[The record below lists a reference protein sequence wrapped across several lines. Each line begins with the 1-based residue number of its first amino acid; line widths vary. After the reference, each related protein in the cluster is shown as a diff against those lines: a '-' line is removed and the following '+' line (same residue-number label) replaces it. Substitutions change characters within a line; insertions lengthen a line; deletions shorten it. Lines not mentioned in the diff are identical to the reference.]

1 MSRLSGQSG
10 RLGKEMIFKFMTKN
24 KLRNQSQ
31 PPSSRCGVIF
41 TVVALLAW
49 SSLSAQEEKAGL
61 LPVVGAEIIDQG
73 SNYQNSGGGPV
84 GDRDPRKGTGHKLVD
99 DDGSRV
105 VPDFRGN
112 SLVID
117 LGQVQKVTAL
127 RLEAGEKPSP
137 ETFNHLLDGGIELY
151 SSFDNKTFN
160 KIEGFAAELEP
171 GEAPYLSLQE
181 FEVEARYLKL
191 HSPNTSGAY
200 RIVGI
205 VNQLLKAYGVAGP
218 RTGKRLRVDFGLLQS
233 GVNTV
238 SVNTDSIRPSAK
250 LKFRYQLWPYIRE
263 AETKPLEEG
272 VVKVDAASGKAP
284 WKSAK
289 LDITKATP
297 GFYRLSMEC
306 IDAADE
312 RELWR
317 EEMDLH
323 LVAKLQRRTFPGSDE
338 MPVLAPGD
346 ALVVTPG
353 PDGDEPGGWKIDRRN
368 PQWPLWFC
376 EANRVSALSIP
387 ATWGGS
393 AAVYLGIRGDGSAT
407 VSVGEE
413 SSGLKSSAGRS
424 TDAITAAFFGIFAGG
439 DSEVVK
445 LGSETSP
452 EPVEVAYLK
461 VLALTPAQAEVA
473 DGKASAFEGRKLIF
487 YSDGYST
494 HGRFDGPSNYTA
506 EDFEKFA
513 DQFADSGDIVERFDF
528 CQGTTSI
535 ICSHLSKVPHTEYPG
550 QTGHYDTNYSKYVNQ
565 NIKENYIDKG
575 INPIEAMGKR
585 LQKHK
590 VPLYVGYRMNAFY
603 DPPNDLHYVSTYWRE
618 HPEFRVHPY
627 RGKTFSPR
635 SYAYPEVRDFNL
647 AIMQEMLGLGVQG
660 IHLEFMRH
668 PPFVGYDAPL
678 VEAFQ
683 KEHGASPLDP
693 DFELL
698 EEWGAAQTEVMTSY
712 MRQVR
717 ALLDAEGEKQGTR
730 FGITARIDYRN
741 FRAQSLDPEQ
751 WAKEGLVDAIIPGDY
766 TIRNHAINLAPFQK
780 MVEGT
785 KVKVY
790 SSLSPEE
797 TGTRDPTP
805 EDDAAGIPP
814 PEGMIPTRDM
824 KEIVVE
830 AFRQGASGFYMFNNG
845 GTGRYKDWRQFRGL
859 EAWDI
864 YENPSHLGK
873 IPYSPTSTH

>member
-1 MSRLSGQSG
+1 
-10 RLGKEMIFKFMTKN
+10 MIFKFMTKN
-24 KLRNQSQ
+24 KFCTQSQ
-31 PPSSRCGVIF
+31 PLSSRCGVIF
-41 TVVALLAW
+41 TVVALVAW
-49 SSLSAQEEKAGL
+49 SSLFAQEEEGGL

-73 SNYQNSGGGPV
+73 SSYPNSGGGPV
-84 GDRDPRKGTGHKLVD
+84 GDRDPQRGTGNRLVD
-99 DDGSRV
+99 DDGTKV
-105 VPDFRGN
+105 ALDYRGN

-127 RLEAGEKPSP
+127 RLEAGERPSSDS
-137 ETFNHLLDGGIELY
+137 FNHLLDGNLELY
-151 SSFDNKTFN
+151 SSFDNKTFE
-160 KIEGFAAELEP
+160 KIEGFATELEP
-171 GEAPYLSLQE
+171 GEAPYLSLQD

-191 HSPNTSGAY
+191 HSLYTGEAY
-200 RIVGI
+200 SIIGI
-205 VNQLLKAYGVAGP
+205 VNQLLKPYGVSGP
-218 RTGKRLRVDFGLLQS
+218 QTGKRLRMDFGLLHS

-250 LKFRYQLWPYIRE
+250 LKFRYQLWPYIRK
-263 AETKPLEEG
+263 ANTKPLEEG
-272 VVKVDAASGKAP
+272 VVKVDAASGKTP
-284 WKSAK
+284 WKSAG
-289 LDITKATP
+289 LDITKTTP
-297 GFYRLSMEC
+297 GFYRLSVDC

-312 RELWR
+312 RVLWR

-323 LVAKLQRRTFPGSDE
+323 LVAKLHHRTFPGSDD
-338 MPVLAPGD
+338 MPVLAAGD

-353 PDGDEPGGWKIDRRN
+353 TDGEDLGGWTIDRLN
-368 PQWPLWFC
+368 PQWPLWSC
-376 EANRVSALSIP
+376 EANRVSSLSIP

-393 AAVYLGIRGDGSAT
+393 AAIYLGIRGDGSAT

-413 SSGLKSSAGRS
+413 SSDLKSSAGRS
-424 TDAITAAFFGIFAGG
+424 THAINAAFFGIFAGG
-439 DSEVVK
+439 DAEVVK
-445 LGSETSP
+445 LGSEIST
-452 EPVEVAYLK
+452 EPLEVAYLK

-473 DGKASAFEGRKLIF
+473 SGKASAFEGRKLIY

-494 HGRFDGPSNYTA
+494 HGRFDAPSNYTA
-506 EDFEKFA
+506 EDFEKYA

-528 CQGTTSI
+528 CQGMTSV

-550 QTGHYDTNYSKYVNQ
+550 QTGHHDTNYSKYVNQ

-603 DPPNDLHYVSTYWRE
+603 DPPMDLHYVSTYWRE
-618 HPEFRVHPY
+618 HPEFRVNPY
-627 RGKTFSPR
+627 QGKTWAAR

-647 AIMQEMLGLGVQG
+647 AIIEEMLGLGVVQG

-683 KEHGASPLDP
+683 KAHGVSPLDP
-693 DFELL
+693 DFELWD
-698 EEWGAAQTEVMTSY
+698 EWDAAQSEVMTGFV
-712 MRQVR
+712 RKVR

-741 FRAQSLDPEQ
+741 FRAQSLDIEQ

-766 TIRNHAINLAPFQK
+766 TIRNHAIDLAPFQK
-780 MVEGT
+780 LVEGS

-790 SSLSPEE
+790 SSLDPGE
-797 TGTRDPTP
+797 TGNRDPTP
-805 EDDAAGIPP
+805 EDDAVGVPP

-830 AFRQGASGFYMFNNG
+830 AFREGASGFYMFNNG

-864 YENPSHLGK
+864 YENPTHLGK
-873 IPYSPTSTH
+873 IPYSPSSTLVKKMDL

>member
-1 MSRLSGQSG
+1 MKKCNSRNPFEQA
-10 RLGKEMIFKFMTKN
+10 F
-24 KLRNQSQ
+24 
-31 PPSSRCGVIF
+31 PSLKARSRCGV
-41 TVVALLAW
+41 VLAAVALLAW
-49 SSLSAQEEKAGL
+49 SPLSAKEKEGL
-61 LPVVGAEIIDQG
+61 PLPVVGAEIIDQG
-73 SNYQNSGGGPV
+73 SGYQNSGGGPV
-84 GDRDPRKGTGHKLVD
+84 GDRDPRQGTGHKLVD
-99 DDGSRV
+99 DNGTKV
-105 VPDFRGN
+105 ALDFRGN

-117 LGQVQKVTAL
+117 LGQVQKVNAL
-127 RLEAGEKPSP
+127 RLNAGGKPSS
-137 ETFNHLLDGGIELY
+137 ETFNHLLDGNLALY
-151 SSFDNKTFN
+151 SSFDNKTFE

-171 GEAPYLSLQE
+171 GEAPYLSLQD

-191 HSPNTSGAY
+191 QSLYTGDAY
-200 RIVGI
+200 SIVGI
-205 VNQLLKAYGVAGP
+205 VNQLLKAYGVSGP
-218 RTGKRLRVDFGLLQS
+218 QTGKRLRVDFGLLQS

-263 AETKPLEEG
+263 ADTKPLEEG
-272 VVKVDAASGKAP
+272 VVKVDAASGKAS

-289 LDITKATP
+289 MDITKTTP
-297 GFYRLSMEC
+297 GFYRLNLDC
-306 IDAADE
+306 IDAADG
-312 RELWR
+312 RVLWQ

-323 LVAKLQRRTFPGSDE
+323 LVAKLQRRAFPGSDE
-338 MPVLAPGD
+338 MPVLAAGD

-353 PDGDEPGGWKIDRRN
+353 PDEDELGGWKIDRRN
-368 PQWPLWFC
+368 PQWPLWSC
-376 EANRVSALSIP
+376 EANLVSALSIP

-413 SSGLKSSAGRS
+413 SSDLKSIAGRS
-424 TDAITAAFFGIFAGG
+424 ADAINAAFFGVFASG
-439 DSEVVK
+439 DSGVVK
-445 LGSETSP
+445 LGSEISP
-452 EPVEVAYLK
+452 EPLQVAYLK
-461 VLALTPAQAEVA
+461 VLALTPAQAAVA
-473 DGKASAFEGRKLIF
+473 SGKASAFEGRKLIF
-487 YSDGYST
+487 YSDAYST

-528 CQGTTSI
+528 CQGMTSV
-535 ICSHLSKVPHTEYPG
+535 ICSHLSKVTHTEYPG

-575 INPIEAMGKR
+575 INPIEAMGRR

-603 DPPNDLHYVSTYWRE
+603 DPPMDLHYVSTYWRE

-627 RGKTFSPR
+627 RGKTWASR
-635 SYAYPEVRDFNL
+635 SYVYPEVRDFNL
-647 AIMQEMLGLGVQG
+647 AIIQEMLGLGVVQG

-683 KEHGASPLDP
+683 KEHGVSPLDP
-693 DFELL
+693 DFELW
-698 EEWGAAQTEVMTSY
+698 EEWDAAQTEVMTSY
-712 MRQVR
+712 MRKVR
-717 ALLDAEGEKQGTR
+717 ALLDAEGEKRGTR
-730 FGITARIDYRN
+730 FGLTARIDYRN
-741 FRAQSLDPEQ
+741 FRAQSLDLKQ
-751 WAKEGLVDAIIPGDY
+751 WAQEGLVDGIIPGDY

-780 MVEGT
+780 LVEGT

-814 PEGMIPTRDM
+814 PEGMIPTHDM

-830 AFRQGASGFYMFNNG
+830 AFREGASGFYMFNNG

-864 YENPSHLGK
+864 YENPTHLEK
-873 IPYSPTSTH
+873 IPYAATSALKETQ